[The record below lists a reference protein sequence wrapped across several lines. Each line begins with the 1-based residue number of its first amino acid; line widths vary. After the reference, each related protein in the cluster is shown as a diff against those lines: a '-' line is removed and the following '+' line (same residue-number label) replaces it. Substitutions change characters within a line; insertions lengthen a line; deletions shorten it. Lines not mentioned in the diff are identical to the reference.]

1 MRIIKR
7 YRNRRL
13 YDTAASRTITQA
25 DLAALVR
32 DGEEVQVIDSDTG
45 EDITAA
51 ILARVMVRETSRR
64 EDVKSTITIFR
75 DIIAA
80 GGSKSMSI
88 LKNTVLASIG
98 MLHVTREKAEEI
110 IDQLIKKGELDQSER
125 KKAVMELV
133 EKAEKST
140 AQFKERVL
148 KEAEKA
154 GKTVSE
160 LAKDVRVVKS
170 SDLKNLEQKVEEL
183 ARAVK
188 DLENKLAAR

>member
-1 MRIIKR
+1 
-7 YRNRRL
+7 
-13 YDTAASRTITQA
+13 
-25 DLAALVR
+25 
-32 DGEEVQVIDSDTG
+32 
-45 EDITAA
+45 
-51 ILARVMVRETSRR
+51 
-64 EDVKSTITIFR
+64 
-75 DIIAA
+75 
-80 GGSKSMSI
+80 MSI